1 MEIWGTQ
8 EVPGL
13 KRAGLAG
20 GRSWGRLVPEPR
32 GETQAELERLWQ
44 QHCPGDKFGLCS
56 ESNGKPP
63 EMPTW
68 KYVGMDSHFGTV
80 PLTAV
85 VRGDCRGQCWI
96 LGQPFV
102 SSDSR

>member
-1 MEIWGTQ
+1 MGDGAENGNDAQGLPEVGRKGRSPLRRSGGAQ

-20 GRSWGRLVPEPR
+20 GRRSRGRLVPEPR

-44 QHCPGDKFGLCS
+44 QHCPGDKSGLCS

-68 KYVGMDSHFGTV
+68 KYVGVD
-80 PLTAV
+80 
-85 VRGDCRGQCWI
+85 
-96 LGQPFV
+96 
-102 SSDSR
+102 